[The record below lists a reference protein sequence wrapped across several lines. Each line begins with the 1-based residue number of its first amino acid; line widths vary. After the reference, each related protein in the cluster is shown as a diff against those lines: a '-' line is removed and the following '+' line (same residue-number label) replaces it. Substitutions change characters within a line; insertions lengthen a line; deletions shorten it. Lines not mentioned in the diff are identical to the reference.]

1 MAPIMRL
8 RTHRNYRICNILC
21 AFFDSVVCKT
31 YYEIGTVSDKSSCSQ
46 IAKYQ
51 CLPSA
56 FHTCWPGRTTR
67 TYPRLSA
74 YPLTSGLYPLIR
86 LLWVPT
92 AWKQLEVTE
101 MLFVNF
107 SKGCEGGDP
116 PYCFGHISHQVMEA

>member
-1 MAPIMRL
+1 MPPFCFSHLLAWPHN
-8 RTHRNYRICNILC
+8 TH
-21 AFFDSVVCKT
+21 
-31 YYEIGTVSDKSSCSQ
+31 VSAL
-46 IAKYQ
+46 I
-51 CLPSA
+51 
-56 FHTCWPGRTTR
+56 
-67 TYPRLSA
+67 RLSA
-74 YPLTSGLYPLIR
+74 YFGSLSAYPLIR